1 MIDFY
6 QFGEIVVEGR
16 VYNSDV
22 IIFPDRVREW
32 WRQEGHQVNREDLA
46 EVLDWTPEVIIL
58 GTGYSDMVAIPQEL
72 RRFLEE
78 QGIELLAQP
87 TEKAC
92 HTYNEVSQKQRTIA
106 ALHLTC

>member
-1 MIDFY
+1 MIDLC
-6 QFGEIVVEGR
+6 QFGEIIIGGR

-22 IIFPDRVREW
+22 IIFPDRIKEW

-46 EVLDWTPEVIIL
+46 EVLDETPEVIIL
-58 GTGYSDMVAIPQEL
+58 GTGYSGMVAVPQEL
-72 RRFLEE
+72 RHLVEE